1 MTAQALQLLLVE
13 DNPAHAELIRRAF
26 LACDRPVALTVARSL
41 HEARATLAT
50 ALPDLA
56 IIDLLLP
63 DGRGLE
69 LLPGADRDVAYPAV
83 LMTSYGNEQAAV
95 EAIKTGAVDYV
106 VKSDATLADM
116 PHIAERALRAWGH
129 ISERKRL
136 EAQLRQAQ
144 KMEAIGTLAGGIAH
158 DFNNILTAILGY
170 TELALEDLRPESPAG
185 RYLQEVRKAGVRAKT
200 LVQQILTFSRRT
212 DQARRPVQLP
222 LLIEEALALLR
233 ASLPSTIEMGHELAP
248 DVGPVLADPTQL
260 HQVLLN
266 LCANAAHAMRETGG
280 RLVVRLAAVEVAPT
294 APPSDLA
301 PGAYAC
307 LTVSDTGQGMAPEVL
322 ERIFEPFFTT
332 KAPGEGTGMGLA
344 LVHGIVTNHGG
355 VVRVSSVVG
364 QGTTFTVYLPRSA
377 AGGGAAGA
385 AAPGG
390 AAGEGAAA
398 GAGRGRRVLLVDD
411 EEALVSLGEAM
422 LRRLGYEVVVCTS
435 SAEALAVF
443 RAAPQRFDLVIT
455 DQTMPHLTGEGLAQ
469 AVRRL
474 RPEMPIILCT
484 GFSHVMHAE
493 RARELGIDAFVLKPL
508 AMQEL
513 AQTIAQVLAAR
524 RPPA

>member
-1 MTAQALQLLLVE
+1 MTAKALQLLLVE

-26 LACDRPVALTVARSL
+26 LAADRPVALTVARTL
-41 HEARATLAT
+41 HEARATLAL
-50 ALPDLA
+50 AAPDLA

-69 LLPGADRDVAYPAV
+69 LLPGPAQDVAYPAV

-170 TELALEDLRPESPAG
+170 TELALDDLAPEHAAW
-185 RYLQEVRKAGVRAKT
+185 RYLGEVRKAGVRAKT

-212 DQARRPVQLP
+212 EQPRRPVALA

-233 ASLPSTIEMGHELAP
+233 ASLPSTIAIEAELAVA
-248 DVGPVLADPTQL
+248 VGPVLAEPTQL

-266 LCANAAHAMRETGG
+266 LCANAAHAMRATGG
-280 RLVVRLAAVEVAPT
+280 CLGVRLAAVEVGAGPGA
-294 APPSDLA
+294 APPELA

-307 LTVSDTGQGMAPEVL
+307 ITVSDTGQGMAPEVL

-332 KAPGEGTGMGLA
+332 KGPGEGTGMGLA

-355 VVRVSSVVG
+355 AVQVASGVG
-364 QGTTFTVYLPRSA
+364 QGTTFRVYLPQSA
-377 AGGGAAGA
+377 GEVAAGA
-385 AAPGG
+385 AGG
-390 AAGEGAAA
+390 EAARGVAAGHPAA
-398 GAGRGRRVLLVDD
+398 RVLLVDD
-411 EEALVSLGEAM
+411 EEALVQLGEAI

-443 RAAPQRFDLVIT
+443 EAAPQYFDVVIT

-469 AVRRL
+469 AVRQL

-493 RARELGIDAFVLKPL
+493 RARDLGIDAFVLKPL

-513 AQTIAQVLAAR
+513 AQTIEQVLAAR
-524 RPPA
+524 RQSPA

>member
-1 MTAQALQLLLVE
+1 MTAKTLQLLLVE

-26 LACDRPVALTVARSL
+26 LSSDRQVELTVARTL
-41 HEARATLAT
+41 QEARAALAT
-50 ALPDLA
+50 VQPDLA

-69 LLPGADRDVAYPAV
+69 LLPGDESAAYYPSV
-83 LMTSYGNEQAAV
+83 MMTSHGNEQAAV

-106 VKSDATLADM
+106 VKSEATLADM
-116 PHIAERALRAWGH
+116 PHIAERVLRAWGH

-170 TELALEDLRPESPAG
+170 TELALGDIRQESSAWN
-185 RYLQEVRKAGVRAKT
+185 YLHEVRKAGLRAKT

-212 DQARRPVQLP
+212 EQPRMLVQLP
-222 LLIEEALALLR
+222 LLIKEALALLR
-233 ASLPSTIEMGHELAP
+233 ASLPSTIEIRQAITQEV
-248 DVGPVLADPTQL
+248 DPVLADPTQL

-280 RLVVRLAAVEVAPT
+280 RLEVRLEAVDVDEEVT
-294 APPSDLA
+294 AQHPELQ
-301 PGAYAC
+301 PGPYVC
-307 LTVSDTGQGMAPEVL
+307 ITVTDTGHGMTPEVMDHM
-322 ERIFEPFFTT
+322 FEPFFTT

-344 LVHGIVTNHGG
+344 LVHGIVTSHGG
-355 VVRVSSVVG
+355 AVTVASVIG
-364 QGTTFTVYLPRSA
+364 QGTTFRVYLPRNTDRPRN
-377 AGGGAAGA
+377 
-385 AAPGG
+385 AAPQEGTPRT
-390 AAGEGAAA
+390 AAPPSAE
-398 GAGRGRRVLLVDD
+398 RVLFVDD
-411 EEALVSLGEAM
+411 EAALVSLGEAI
-422 LRRLGYEVVVCTS
+422 LKHLGYDVVACTS

-443 RAAPQRFDLVIT
+443 REAPQRFDLVIT
-455 DQTMPHLTGEGLAQ
+455 DQIMPHLTGEELAQ

-474 RPEMPIILCT
+474 HPDMPIILCT
-484 GFSHVMHAE
+484 GFSLGMHAE
-493 RARELGIDAFVLKPL
+493 RAQELGIDALLLKPL

-513 AQTIAQVLAAR
+513 AQTIRHVLALR
-524 RPPA
+524 RLPPS

>member
-1 MTAQALQLLLVE
+1 MTAKTLQLLLVE

-26 LACDRPVALTVARSL
+26 LSYDRQVELTVARNL
-41 HEARATLAT
+41 QEARATLAT
-50 ALPDLA
+50 VQPDLA

-69 LLPGADRDVAYPAV
+69 LLQGDESATYYPSV
-83 LMTSYGNEQAAV
+83 MMTSHGNEQAAV

-170 TELALEDLRPESPAG
+170 TELALDDIGKDSHAWSYLR
-185 RYLQEVRKAGVRAKT
+185 EVRKAGLRAKT

-212 DQARRPVQLP
+212 EQPRMLVHLPV
-222 LLIEEALALLR
+222 LIEEALVLLR
-233 ASLPSTIEMGHELAP
+233 ASLPSTIEIHQAITQ

-280 RLVVRLAAVEVAPT
+280 RLEVRLEAAEVDEQVT
-294 APPSDLA
+294 AQQPELQ
-301 PGAYAC
+301 PGPYVC
-307 LTVSDTGQGMAPEVL
+307 ITVTDTGHGMTPDVM

-344 LVHGIVTNHGG
+344 LVHGIITNHGG
-355 VVRVSSVVG
+355 TVLVASAVG
-364 QGTTFTVYLPRSA
+364 QGTTFTVYLPCSA
-377 AGGGAAGA
+377 DLGQDQVSQEGSLLTDVPTGA
-385 AAPGG
+385 
-390 AAGEGAAA
+390 E
-398 GAGRGRRVLLVDD
+398 RVLLVDD
-411 EEALVSLGEAM
+411 EVTLVHLGEAL

-435 SAEALAVF
+435 STEALEVF
-443 RAAPQRFDLVIT
+443 RAAPQRFDVVIT
-455 DQTMPHLTGEGLAQ
+455 DQTMPHMTGEKFAQ
-469 AVRRL
+469 ALRRL
-474 RPEMPIILCT
+474 QPDIPIILCT
-484 GFSHVMHAE
+484 GFSHGMHAE
-493 RARELGIDAFVLKPL
+493 RAQELGIDAFLMKPL
-508 AMQEL
+508 AMQDL
-513 AQTIAQVLAAR
+513 AQTIRQVIAAR
-524 RPPA
+524 RRPLS